1 MHAKHARHEDSWF
14 CTRAAGCTNR
24 AQLRARSGTH
34 STISTDTRTA
44 SVALPQHTLSV
55 SMVSTSQLRVCYRFR
70 TGLRPVLP
78 VQVRASGPYLQFGT
92 GSGSRQYTV
101 DAQSPTHALK
111 LLEPKLIFLNLTVL
125 LRSPTALLKPALLK
139 PTVVATA
146 DLLQLREV
154 LARDI
159 HLDCTV
165 DLLLSGMLP
174 RMR

>member
-1 MHAKHARHEDSWF
+1 
-14 CTRAAGCTNR
+14 
-24 AQLRARSGTH
+24 
-34 STISTDTRTA
+34 
-44 SVALPQHTLSV
+44 
-55 SMVSTSQLRVCYRFR
+55 MVSTSQLRVCYRFS

-92 GSGSRQYTV
+92 ADPVRVSTV

-125 LRSPTALLKPALLK
+125 LRSPTQTTALLKPALYTQTNSCGH
-139 PTVVATA
+139 PQTCCV
-146 DLLQLREV
+146 LQLREV

-159 HLDCTV
+159 NLDCTV